1 MLRASARQTCTD
13 AEGQWSSASIAR
25 VERPRSIAHDPL
37 AGSSDQVAF
46 ILKEVR
52 IMEKGRLKQT
62 ALVVLSIGSLVVGA
76 LGIADV
82 GFFASNNG
90 LGLLQILLGV
100 GGLII
105 AVR

>member
-1 MLRASARQTCTD
+1 MDNAR
-13 AEGQWSSASIAR
+13 
-25 VERPRSIAHDPL
+25 
-37 AGSSDQVAF
+37 
-46 ILKEVR
+46 
-52 IMEKGRLKQT
+52 MKQT

-82 GFFASNNG
+82 GFFTSNNG
-90 LGLLQILLGV
+90 LGLLQIMLGV